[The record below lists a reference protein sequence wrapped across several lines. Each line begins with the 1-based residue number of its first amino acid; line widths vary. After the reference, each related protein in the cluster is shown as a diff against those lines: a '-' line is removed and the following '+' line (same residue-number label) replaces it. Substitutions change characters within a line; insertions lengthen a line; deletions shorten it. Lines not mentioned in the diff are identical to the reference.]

1 MTTAYT
7 ESSFGGVL
15 RADGTFVPKD
25 PANKDYAA
33 YLDWLSEGNTVTPS
47 AAAPVSSTLT
57 PYEFLE
63 LFTPSEQLAIQTVCN
78 SNMALLVGLTTGIAS
93 GSIDLTSASVI
104 NWVNA
109 VATAGAITGARATAI
124 LAA

>member
-1 MTTAYT
+1 MTYDVTAT
-7 ESSFGGVL
+7 SAVRRS
-15 RADGTFVPKD
+15 DGAFIPAD
-25 PANKDYAA
+25 PANKDYVE
-33 YLDWLSEGNTVTPS
+33 YLAWVAEGNSPTPLP
-47 AAAPVSSTLT
+47 APLPPTTLT

-109 VATAGAITGARATAI
+109 VSTAGAITGARASAI